1 VAFTIFTIFSFSW
14 RNASLTPRNVTT
26 RDRKW
31 QLHLLSPLLCRR
43 VHFVSVNVITDYDL
57 PPFNPPDVNSQFLCG
72 RSAQQEE
79 VPGACPTVF
88 PRLQGRTQFLYRLII
103 DFRHRL
109 SSECS
114 NLIASHFLIIPL
126 DREQRTG
133 NYETKHVTQFHALE
147 RNSSAYYAYQAIHR
161 LMVIICAS
169 KLVWNKK

>member
-1 VAFTIFTIFSFSW
+1 MAFTIFTIFSFSW
-14 RNASLTPRNVTT
+14 RNASFTPRNVTT

-43 VHFVSVNVITDYDL
+43 VHFVSVSVITDYDL

-103 DFRHRL
+103 DFRHRP

-126 DREQRTG
+126 DQWTEKRELWNEARYSVSRFRTQEFGILCLSSNPSPHG
-133 NYETKHVTQFHALE
+133 NYLCF
-147 RNSSAYYAYQAIHR
+147 
-161 LMVIICAS
+161 
-169 KLVWNKK
+169 